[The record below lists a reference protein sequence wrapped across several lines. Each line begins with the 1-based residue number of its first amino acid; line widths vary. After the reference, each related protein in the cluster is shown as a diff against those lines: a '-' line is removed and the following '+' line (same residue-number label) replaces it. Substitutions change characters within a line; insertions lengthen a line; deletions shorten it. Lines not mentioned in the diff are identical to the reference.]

1 MSFIRRLMAVGRTA
15 FGDRRAM
22 KVIFVPHCILNQN
35 ARVAGAAERPAA
47 VNELITDLMK
57 RDIGIIQM
65 PCPELVILGLDR
77 AHLAIRRE
85 LEKPEGRSELRK
97 LVKELIQQVQQYRRC
112 GVQVLGVLG
121 KNGSPTCGVEE
132 TWYQGVTPGE
142 GVFIEELK
150 RGLLDTNVEL
160 RLSGCRDSDP
170 EAALAIV
177 DRWIP

>member
-1 MSFIRRLMAVGRTA
+1 MSFLRRLVSVGRTT
-15 FGDRRAM
+15 FRDRRAM

-47 VNELITDLMK
+47 VNEIVTGLMK
-57 RDIGIIQM
+57 RDIGIVQM

-77 AHLAIRRE
+77 NHLPIRRE
-85 LEKPEGRSELRK
+85 LEKPEGRSELSK
-97 LVKELIQQVQQYRRC
+97 LVKELIQQVKQYQRC
-112 GVQVLGVLG
+112 GVRVLGVFG

-150 RGLLDTNVEL
+150 RGLLENNIEL
-160 RLSGCRDSDP
+160 RLAGCRDADP

-177 DRWIP
+177 DQWIP